1 MSSSALLELPE
12 SEMIVNHVDFGPYAF
27 LLEAE
32 NKTLFKCERGFFWVK
47 DQAPEIV
54 TTGRRDEW
62 GPNKSLIHYRDA
74 SSRLVPFREDLLNVS
89 WKKSIS
95 YASLMKLSEIE
106 ASGKIIIDCRV

>member
-1 MSSSALLELPE
+1 MSSTVLKAEAT

-27 LLEAE
+27 LLEADS
-32 NKTLFKCERGFFWVK
+32 KTLFKCERGFFWAK

-62 GPNKSLIHYRDA
+62 GPNKVLIHHRDA
-74 SSRLVPFREDLLNVS
+74 RNHLVPFREDLLNVN

-95 YASLMKLSEIE
+95 YASKTKLSDIE

>member
-1 MSSSALLELPE
+1 MSSSALKEVSS

-32 NKTLFKCERGFFWVK
+32 NKTLFKCERGFFWAK
-47 DQAPEIV
+47 EQAPEIV
-54 TTGRRDEW
+54 TNGRRDEW
-62 GPNKSLIHYRDA
+62 GPNKVLVHHRDA
-74 SSRLVPFREDLLNVS
+74 HSRLVPFRENLLNVS

-95 YASLMKLSEIE
+95 YASKVKLSDIE